1 MENTLDLKQKVFDLI
16 YEEPDLE
23 KGIHAALSYVG
34 EAFRI
39 SRVYIFENNEAN
51 THSSN
56 TFEWCAEGI
65 EPQIDELQHMSF
77 EEYDYQSMFD
87 ASGLFF
93 CPEVRNLPPMVRE
106 LLESQGIRATLQ
118 YAIYDKGVFR
128 GFVGFDDC
136 RGARPEWQSDGVS
149 LLTLI
154 YISRLLSVCLLKE
167 RNLQRAMELHRE
179 LEISLCKEKEMREA
193 ALRAVDAKTD
203 FLSRMSHD
211 MRTPMNGILGLTAL
225 SADET
230 DAAVLRDNML
240 KIHASGEYL
249 LGLINDILDSQKIET
264 GRLQLNPQVVHGL
277 SFMEDMLDMVRTIAQ
292 QKTIQ
297 LRMQIEREQ
306 LAGYI
311 RVDPIRAKQI
321 CLNLLSNAIKFTPE
335 HGSVTF
341 ALTAGDLPN
350 GLRHVVIRV
359 CDNGV
364 GMSEDFLQNGLFHA
378 FAQEYNALSP
388 QNVSTGL
395 GLSIVKRLVD
405 LMGGS
410 IAVESKLGVGSTF
423 TVTLDVERVL
433 PG

>member
-1 MENTLDLKQKVFDLI
+1 
-16 YEEPDLE
+16 
-23 KGIHAALSYVG
+23 
-34 EAFRI
+34 
-39 SRVYIFENNEAN
+39 
-51 THSSN
+51 
-56 TFEWCAEGI
+56 
-65 EPQIDELQHMSF
+65 
-77 EEYDYQSMFD
+77 
-87 ASGLFF
+87 
-93 CPEVRNLPPMVRE
+93 
-106 LLESQGIRATLQ
+106 
-118 YAIYDKGVFR
+118 
-128 GFVGFDDC
+128 
-136 RGARPEWQSDGVS
+136 
-149 LLTLI
+149 
-154 YISRLLSVCLLKE
+154 
-167 RNLQRAMELHRE
+167 MELHRE

-350 GLRHVVIRV
+350 DLRHVVIRV

-364 GMSEDFLQNGLFHA
+364 GMSEDFLRNGLFHA

-433 PG
+433 PGDAAELKSGLNRAQDANRVMLTGKRILLVEDHPLNLEVARRLLTKMGCLVATAENGQVALECFADSPSGSFDAILMDIRMPVMDGLSAAKAIRSLKNRPDALTVPIIAMTANAFDDDVRLSLAAGMNAHLAKPIEPGRLYQELANQLTGGTKP